1 MEWKIR
7 IHRRALKFLDEIPEE
22 ERKLVEDKLNNLLKN
37 LESGTL
43 LHTRLDVKKL
53 KGTWEGFLRLR
64 VGKIRVIFKIEIEN
78 KEVLIY
84 NIHYRGQA
92 YRN

>member
-1 MEWKIR
+1 MEWKLR
-7 IHRRALKFLDEIPEE
+7 THRKALKFLEEISEE
-22 ERKLVEDKLNNLLKN
+22 ERKRVEEKLNDLLKT
-37 LESGTL
+37 LECGTL
-43 LHTRLDVKKL
+43 LHTHLDVKKL
-53 KGTWEGFLRLR
+53 KGPWKGFFRIR

-92 YRN
+92 Y